1 MIDLHPLTK
10 NMLIR
15 MYDPEELQ
23 RVMETIVLF
32 FANKRYYLEEEQQGH
47 AFMVLDFND
56 THIMDTE
63 IPGPTEKY
71 IWN

>member
-15 MYDPEELQ
+15 MYDPEEFQ

-32 FANKRYYLEEEQQGH
+32 FLTEEQHGH
-47 AFMVLDFND
+47 AFMVLDFNG
-56 THIMDTE
+56 TSILDTE

>member
-1 MIDLHPLTK
+1 
-10 NMLIR
+10 
-15 MYDPEELQ
+15 MYDPEEFQ

-32 FANKRYYLEEEQQGH
+32 FLTEEQEGH

-56 THIMDTE
+56 THILDAD

>member
-1 MIDLHPLTK
+1 
-10 NMLIR
+10 
-15 MYDPEELQ
+15 MYDPEEFQ
-23 RVMETIVLF
+23 RVMEHIVLF
-32 FANKRYYLEEEQQGH
+32 YLTEEQQGH

-56 THIMDTE
+56 TQIMDTE

>member
-15 MYDPEELQ
+15 MYDPEEFQ
-23 RVMETIVLF
+23 RVMEHIVLF
-32 FANKRYYLEEEQQGH
+32 YLTEEQQGH